1 MDISSGVIKHGK
13 LVSLGDGNMF
23 TEVESHLHI
32 VTLKVDDTQWVGASH
47 WDRKPGAQQFWEP
60 RGKTCWAG
68 YVPKFGWASTQ
79 VDPDPG
85 LEMDWRRWSS
95 PFVAQSAHPPN
106 PRSSWQLRKQ
116 QVVLPGGQG
125 ILQPCGSWFG
135 LRFMLGYIKI

>member
-60 RGKTCWAG
+60 RERHVELAMCLNLAG
-68 YVPKFGWASTQ
+68 
-79 VDPDPG
+79 
-85 LEMDWRRWSS
+85 
-95 PFVAQSAHPPN
+95 
-106 PRSSWQLRKQ
+106 
-116 QVVLPGGQG
+116 
-125 ILQPCGSWFG
+125 LQP
-135 LRFMLGYIKI
+135 R